1 MKLSI
6 DASGDML
13 YLSFRE
19 GPERQHKQIGP
30 NIILGYT
37 EDGELSSILVFTLS
51 SLLGGQKL
59 QDLDLD
65 LAPPRENLHI
75 EVDEASL
82 RRVREK
88 LAEYLPEDKTR
99 S

>member
-19 GPERQHKQIGP
+19 GPERQHKQIGS
-30 NIILGYT
+30 NIILGFA
-37 EDGELSSILVFTLS
+37 EDGEFSSILVLTVS

-65 LAPPRENLHI
+65 LTPPRENLHI

-82 RRVREK
+82 RRVRER
-88 LAEYLPEDKTR
+88 LAEYRPGDKSR